1 MWSRNHQDKFRSS
14 RLEGLSGPGTTRT
27 SSDLAGPL
35 LVGSS
40 CWFIFFDGITAKAG
54 QHKSDTKKAPTEVQP
69 GTSNA
74 NKRVPAPVAFSG
86 FCLAMTWL
94 LIIISTIMITII
106 IIIIISLGFTILS
119 LGFTIISKLSSCCLL
134 LLSLMASQLKQA
146 STKVTQKRA
155 QQKFS
160 LAPAM
165 QTRGF
170 PLLWLFLVFAWP

>member
-119 LGFTIISKLSSCCLL
+119 LGFTIISKT
-134 LLSLMASQLKQA
+134 A
-146 STKVTQKRA
+146 
-155 QQKFS
+155 
-160 LAPAM
+160 
-165 QTRGF
+165 G
-170 PLLWLFLVFAWP
+170 

>member
-54 QHKSDTKKAPTEVQP
+54 QHKSDTKKATTEVQP

-74 NKRVPAPVAFSG
+74 NKRVPGPVAFSG

-94 LIIISTIMITII
+94 LIMCMMMLVAADDDADDVGDGHAEVGDGVVGGNGLCGPGTTR
-106 IIIIISLGFTILS
+106 T
-119 LGFTIISKLSSCCLL
+119 SSDLAGL
-134 LLSLMASQLKQA
+134 
-146 STKVTQKRA
+146 RA
-155 QQKFS
+155 
-160 LAPAM
+160 
-165 QTRGF
+165 
-170 PLLWLFLVFAWP
+170 

>member
-74 NKRVPAPVAFSG
+74 NKRVPGPVAFSG

-94 LIIISTIMITII
+94 LIMCMMMLVAADVGDGHAEVGDGVVGGSGLCGPGTTNA
-106 IIIIISLGFTILS
+106 
-119 LGFTIISKLSSCCLL
+119 SSDPGTTRTSSEL
-134 LLSLMASQLKQA
+134 AGLKACVVQKPSGQA
-146 STKVTQKRA
+146 QI
-155 QQKFS
+155 
-160 LAPAM
+160 
-165 QTRGF
+165 
-170 PLLWLFLVFAWP
+170 